1 MAQHER
7 CYEKM
12 EGHEK
17 WDGDWTQCENFV
29 GYIHSSH
36 TVSYSE
42 TEEHGFWS
50 LEHKMSNVWF
60 LSMFFALEFF
70 ICQCLPMVTMQ
81 TYTWSFQLHKSI

>member
-1 MAQHER
+1 
-7 CYEKM
+7 M

-42 TEEHGFWS
+42 TEEHGFWW
-50 LEHKMSNVWF
+50 LNIKCQ
-60 LSMFFALEFF
+60 MFGF
-70 ICQCLPMVTMQ
+70 CQCFLLLNFSCANVCRWLLCRHTHEALKYIKVFKP
-81 TYTWSFQLHKSI
+81 LI

>member
-1 MAQHER
+1 
-7 CYEKM
+7 M

-50 LEHKMSNVWF
+50 LEHKMSNVFFFFVNVSCFWIVYV
-60 LSMFFALEFF
+60 SMFADGDYADISMKLW
-70 ICQCLPMVTMQ
+70 IT
-81 TYTWSFQLHKSI
+81 